1 MRESGYDAFPTQ
13 VWFNLMAPAAT
24 PPDVIAKIN
33 AAENARLKLPETQ
46 TAIAKLGLESRIFT
60 PKELSDL
67 LAKEAVLWQ
76 DVVRISGVHLD

>member
-1 MRESGYDAFPTQ
+1 

-33 AAENARLKLPETQ
+33 AAENARLKLLETQ
-46 TAIAKLGLESRIFT
+46 NAIAKLGLESRIFT

-67 LAKEAVLWQ
+67 LAKEEFLWQ